1 RWYSGSCGGTL
12 VGTGS
17 SITVSPTTNTTY
29 FVRFEGSCNT
39 TTCASTTVTINSLS
53 TAPTSI
59 SGTTT
64 ICNGNSTTLTL
75 NGGSA

>member
-1 RWYSGSCGGTL
+1 
-12 VGTGS
+12 
-17 SITVSPTTNTTY
+17 
-29 FVRFEGSCNT
+29 
-39 TTCASTTVTINSLS
+39 NSLS

-75 NGGSA
+75 NGGSAGTGANARWYSGSCGGTLVGTGSSINVSPTTNTTYFV